1 MPEKNAHPAG
11 KAPFGFRNRVVLG
24 LAIGMLAGGYFLL
37 ASGSASAAAVVL
49 VLGYV
54 VVFPLAIA
62 I

>member
-1 MPEKNAHPAG
+1 MPEKNARPAG
-11 KAPFGFRNRVVLG
+11 KATFGIRNRVVLG
-24 LAIGMLAGGYFLL
+24 LAIGTLVGGYFLL

-54 VVFPLAIA
+54 VLFPLAIA